1 MATTRERKLRARAYE
16 REPTTLCV
24 RVLEYAP
31 GERRR
36 RAARIALPLFAV
48 ALLSLLIPLLHLVAV
63 PGFLIASVV
72 LGLRRLRE
80 ESSVESIEG
89 PCPGCGV
96 DQSFD
101 PPARFGLPATMRCPG
116 CSEFV
121 KLSED

>member
-1 MATTRERKLRARAYE
+1 MYE
-16 REPTTLCV
+16 REPTTLRV
-24 RVLEYAP
+24 RALEYAP

-36 RAARIALPLFAV
+36 RAAGVALPLFAA
-48 ALLSLLIPLLHLVAV
+48 ALLSLPIPAWHLVAV

-80 ESSVESIEG
+80 ESRVESIAG

-96 DQSFD
+96 EQSFD
-101 PPARFGLPATMRCPG
+101 VPTRFALPVTTRCPG
-116 CSEFV
+116 CSEFL

>member
-1 MATTRERKLRARAYE
+1 MATTRERKLVARVYE
-16 REPTTLCV
+16 REPTSLRV

-36 RAARIALPLFAV
+36 RAARIALPLFAA
-48 ALLSLLIPLLHLVAV
+48 ALLSLPIPVWHLVAV
-63 PGFLIASVV
+63 PGFLIASVL

-96 DQSFD
+96 DQSYE
-101 PPARFGLPATMRCPG
+101 PPARFALPATTRCPG

-121 KLSED
+121 KLSDD